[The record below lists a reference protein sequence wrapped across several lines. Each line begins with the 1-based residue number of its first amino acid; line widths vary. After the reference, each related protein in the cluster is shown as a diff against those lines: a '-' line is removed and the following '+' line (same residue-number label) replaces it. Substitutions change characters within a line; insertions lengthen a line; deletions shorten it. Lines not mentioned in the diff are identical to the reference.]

1 MVPIIDIS
9 KVSDDESF
17 VRLDKSFSIAKRLA
31 RYNEYAL
38 EGNTQEAVIILKI
51 LQGVLDGH
59 ESKRESIVDEAL
71 EKEAGA
77 ALAAIEYA
85 LLTIAGSQ
93 PDIPFNNSSTKE
105 RIVLDL
111 PK

>member
-1 MVPIIDIS
+1 MIPIIDVS
-9 KVSDDESF
+9 KVLDDESF
-17 VRLDKSFSIAKRLA
+17 IRLNKSFGLAQRLA

-38 EGNTQEAVIILKI
+38 AGNTHEAVEILKI

-59 ESKRESIVDEAL
+59 ESKREVIVKEGL

-85 LLTIAGSQ
+85 LMTIAGSQ

-111 PK
+111 P

>member
-9 KVSDDESF
+9 KVSGDESF
-17 VRLDKSFSIAKRLA
+17 VRLDKSFGIAKRLA
-31 RYNEYAL
+31 LYNKHAV
-38 EGNTQEAVIILKI
+38 EGNAQEAVEILKI

-59 ESKRESIVDEAL
+59 EFKRESIVEEGL
-71 EKEAGA
+71 EKEAGT

-93 PDIPFNNSSTKE
+93 PKMPFNSSSTKE